1 MLSDLKPSWC
11 LEIMWF
17 GNLSKVIVVL
27 YNFFTLIFFGV
38 VCPNWLPLFFVSFFA
53 MKWSMFPPSFWV
65 KLGFEPTSKDRGS
78 DHVSSTFISRPGS
91 FHYIDN
97 FLSCLMFSE
106 FIYTVFIYSAETW
119 TTYGS
124 HFIKELNLVNFIF
137 IKLSVKSCHLE
148 FYLKCLVM

>member
-1 MLSDLKPSWC
+1 MPGNHVVWKFVQGNCCSIQFFYIDIFWC
-11 LEIMWF
+11 GLPKLAAF
-17 GNLSKVIVVL
+17 
-27 YNFFTLIFFGV
+27 IFCF
-38 VCPNWLPLFFVSFFA
+38 FFA